1 MMWLPIQ
8 TVIQYILLNLKLN
21 LILLFSQC
29 RRLSG
34 NQLEK
39 LSREIFLELSALEE
53 L

>member
-1 MMWLPIQ
+1 MWLPMQ
-8 TVIQYILLNLKLN
+8 TVIQWVHFAQFKTIF
-21 LILLFSQC
+21 LFSQY
-29 RRLSG
+29 RRLNG